1 MQLKVKSTPFETQLS
16 VLDTQAI
23 ITNLQDK
30 GFLDCDRIP
39 SQDIKLALAYWF
51 KDLIQSIEADPDR
64 WIHENNLKGFL
75 NHLPEP
81 FEVEEVSCDELASF

>member
-30 GFLDCDRIP
+30 GFLDCNRIP
-39 SQDIKLALAYWF
+39 SQDIKSALAYWF
-51 KDLIQSIEADPDR
+51 KDLIQSIEADPDC
-64 WIHENNLKGFL
+64 WIRENNLKGFL
-75 NHLPEP
+75 KHLPEP
-81 FEVEEVSCDELASF
+81 FEVEETDFDDLESL